1 MSKCRY
7 GELILACF
15 FCFFVFFVFG
25 RGDGGGAHPQNVISG
40 FLSKVGMYNN

>member
-1 MSKCRY
+1 MVSSFW
-7 GELILACF
+7 LV
-15 FCFFVFFVFG
+15 FFVFFVFG